1 MTNARRSKPALKAVP
16 DTRPCAA
23 ARHKREP
30 DRGPV
35 IAPGRWVSI
44 FLAMAHKTLTAE
56 IEIWLLEEAVSDP
69 DIVDL
74 FGSLCI
80 QLNGIGIPVERAAL
94 SWPTLHPLFQA
105 EQIYWTLGG
114 KTQLYQY
121 RHDAV
126 STGAFEAS
134 PFHHVLVNRLH
145 RLRRRLTGPETMVDF
160 PVLKELKAEGFTD
173 YLMTAAKL
181 AIANVQEF
189 KGGAAGVMA
198 SWATTR
204 EDGFS
209 ANDLEALTRIQ
220 RVFAVACHASIQSRV
235 MRNLSDVYLG
245 PTASQQVLSGTV
257 QRGDGEMIRAV
268 VWYSDLRGSTRLSNE
283 MSPQDYLQLLR
294 CYYDCTAQPVI
305 EEGGEILEFI
315 GDAVLAIF
323 PIRGETGGPEA
334 IRAATRA
341 MERSLALREEAMKGR
356 EARGMAG
363 EIRFSVAMTV
373 GEMMFGNIGVPSR
386 LTFSAIGRAVNKV
399 SRLDELSRDIGRA
412 VLVTRDVAQIDP
424 EHWVSIG
431 PHALRDFDEPVELM
445 TRACSRDAF
454 EPLARA
460 G

>member
-1 MTNARRSKPALKAVP
+1 M
-16 DTRPCAA
+16 
-23 ARHKREP
+23 
-30 DRGPV
+30 
-35 IAPGRWVSI
+35 SI
-44 FLAMAHKTLTAE
+44 FLVMAHRTLTAE
-56 IEIWLLEEAVSDP
+56 IEIWLLEEAVNDP
-69 DIVDL
+69 DIVEL
-74 FGSLCI
+74 FGALCVR
-80 QLNGIGIPVERAAL
+80 LNGIGVPVERAAL

-105 EQIYWTLGG
+105 EQIYWRLGG
-114 KTQLYQY
+114 ETKLIQY

-126 STGAFEAS
+126 STGAFEKS
-134 PFHHVLVNRLH
+134 PFHHVLVNRLG

-160 PVLKELKAEGFTD
+160 PVLEELKEDGFTD
-173 YLMTAAKL
+173 YLMTSAEL
-181 AIANVQEF
+181 AIANVQEY

-209 ANDLEALTRIQ
+209 AADLEALTRIQ
-220 RVFAVACHASIQSRV
+220 RVFAVACHSSIQSRV

-245 PTASQQVLSGTV
+245 KTASQQVLSGTV

-323 PIRGETGGPEA
+323 PIKGETGGPEA

-341 MERSLALREEAMKGR
+341 MERSLVLREEAMKGR
-356 EARGMAG
+356 EARGMVG
-363 EIRFSVAMTV
+363 DIRFSVAMTV
-373 GEMMFGNIGVPSR
+373 GEMMFGNIGVPTR

-412 VLVTRDVAQIDP
+412 VLVTREIGQVDP
-424 EHWVSIG
+424 ENWVSIG

-445 TRACSRDAF
+445 TRACARDAF